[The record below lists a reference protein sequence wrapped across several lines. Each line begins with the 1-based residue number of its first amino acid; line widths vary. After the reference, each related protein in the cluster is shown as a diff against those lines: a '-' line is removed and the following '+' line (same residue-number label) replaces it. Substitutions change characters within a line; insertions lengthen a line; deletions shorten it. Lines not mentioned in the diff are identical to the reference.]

1 MQKTN
6 YFPILITALYKF
18 RDSICVKLNLL
29 FYVIL
34 LFTMTSN
41 SQTPQWEF
49 MGLAGEEMYD
59 IAVDDSGNVFVASWT
74 GIFKSTDNGVSWEFK
89 NNGLQIGDIYKLFI
103 DYVGN
108 IYLCGSAN
116 FPGYGLY
123 KSTDGGENWVGF
135 ADTLNR
141 NLNNNFEDVTIIPN
155 EPGGIIYVSNEHGV
169 YMSTDNGVSWQSTN
183 YLNPCARN
191 IGINKNGY
199 MFFGNLCA
207 SWFGIYRSTDRGK
220 HWVRHTPLSVELSM
234 VYLRDGSILAGC
246 YDPWLAEYGIYKT
259 TDNGDTWFN
268 TNTFSGVVSW
278 DFCLDKN
285 DDIYVSFAGAIFLS
299 TNNGVSWIDYGLTGP
314 AALGIAIDS
323 TGYIWAGAH
332 QNGVYRAAGRTVPV
346 ELASFTAEVNNNNVL
361 LSWITATEINNQ
373 GFEIE
378 RGEIT
383 SQDWEMIGFVEGNG
397 TTTEPQVYSFVDKEV
412 LSGKYQY
419 RLKQIDYDGSYEY
432 SKIIEVDVN
441 IPSEFF
447 LSQNYPNPFN
457 PTTKIKF
464 TIQQTDNP
472 LLGGARGGFVSLKV
486 YDILGIE
493 IATLVNEEK
502 PTGNY
507 EVEFDATGLSSG
519 TYFYKIIAGYFLSV
533 KKMLLMK

>member
-1 MQKTN
+1 
-6 YFPILITALYKF
+6 
-18 RDSICVKLNLL
+18 
-29 FYVIL
+29 
-34 LFTMTSN
+34 MTSN
-41 SQTPQWEF
+41 SQIPQWEF
-49 MGLAGEEMYD
+49 MGLTGKEIYD

-103 DYVGN
+103 DYEGN

-123 KSTDGGENWVGF
+123 KSTDGGENWLGF

-141 NLNNNFEDVTIIPN
+141 NPNNNFEDVTIIPN

-169 YMSTDNGVSWQSTN
+169 YRSTDNGVSWQSTN

-199 MFFGNLCA
+199 MFFGNQCA
-207 SWFGIYRSTDRGK
+207 SWFGIYRSTDLGMN
-220 HWVRHTPLSVELSM
+220 WERHTFLGVSSM

-246 YDPWLAEYGIYKT
+246 YDPGLSESGFYKT
-259 TDNGDTWFN
+259 TNNGDTWFN
-268 TNTFSGVVSW
+268 TNTFSGLYIPW

-285 DDIYVSFAGAIFLS
+285 DDIYVAFVGAIFLS
-299 TNNGVSWIDYGLTGP
+299 INNGVSWIDYGLTGP
-314 AALGIAIDS
+314 PTTCIAIDS

-332 QNGVYRAAGRTVPV
+332 QDGVYRAAGRTTPV
-346 ELASFTAEVNNNNVL
+346 ELVSFSAEINGNNVL

-378 RGEIT
+378 RSEKLEARGKNTNE
-383 SQDWEMIGFVEGNG
+383 DWEVIGFVGGKG
-397 TTTEPQVYSFVDKEV
+397 TTTEIQFYSFIDKTITA
-412 LSGKYQY
+412 GKYQY
-419 RLKQIDYDGSYEY
+419 RLKQIDFDGSFEY
-432 SKIIEVDVN
+432 SNIAEVEVR
-441 IPSEFF
+441 IPFEYF